1 MVQYLKD
8 TKMANRTVMI
18 MVGPDGVG
26 KTTLLATMY
35 HELSLMNNSS
45 GFEFTAN
52 EDTRHDLQEAYQKLS
67 RIITQP
73 TFTQTGSLLKGTAG
87 IVERQFE
94 ILFKGKKELELA
106 FCDIAGGLIRSKEN
120 NPDFDDFKNKLKEAL
135 VIINVIDG
143 SALVEGNDEL
153 LNSKNDPIQVYDLL
167 RSKLLDEQ
175 NVMLL
180 FVITKCEAWLKNESR
195 QKQLEAAFEKRY
207 ELILKLIGES
217 ENAVGVLIPVKTLG
231 CVEFT
236 HILEKEIIFVRKPN
250 LQFKP
255 ENIDQPL
262 RYALAF
268 ALLQH
273 HQNRNRWNRFMRWL
287 WNEDIAFQKALIEFA
302 EARSHLFKIYGHSLL
317 IDIDIEIEV
326 TK

>member
-1 MVQYLKD
+1 
-8 TKMANRTVMI
+8 MANRTVMI

-67 RIITQP
+67 TIITQP

-120 NPDFDDFKNKLKEAL
+120 SDKENSDFDDFQNKLKETL

-167 RSKLLDEQ
+167 RSKLLE
-175 NVMLL
+175 
-180 FVITKCEAWLKNESR
+180 
-195 QKQLEAAFEKRY
+195 
-207 ELILKLIGES
+207 
-217 ENAVGVLIPVKTLG
+217 
-231 CVEFT
+231 
-236 HILEKEIIFVRKPN
+236 
-250 LQFKP
+250 
-255 ENIDQPL
+255 
-262 RYALAF
+262 
-268 ALLQH
+268 
-273 HQNRNRWNRFMRWL
+273 
-287 WNEDIAFQKALIEFA
+287 
-302 EARSHLFKIYGHSLL
+302 
-317 IDIDIEIEV
+317 
-326 TK
+326 